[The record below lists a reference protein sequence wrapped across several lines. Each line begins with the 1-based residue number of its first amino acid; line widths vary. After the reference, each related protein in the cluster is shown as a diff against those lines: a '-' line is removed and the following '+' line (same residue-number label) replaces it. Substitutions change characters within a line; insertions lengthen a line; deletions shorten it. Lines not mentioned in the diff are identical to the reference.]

1 MAQRTWFSMAG
12 AATRRRLSLA
22 GAAFTALLLAGCG
35 GTLGSLTG
43 GEEPAQP
50 AQPTVPT
57 PNANAVRVGLILPLT
72 GGGPVA
78 QGLRNAAE
86 LAVAQFDSPNIALIV
101 KDDKA
106 TADGARAAAQEAIR
120 DGAEI
125 IIGPLFAP
133 TVQAAGQ
140 VAKAANRPMIA
151 FSSDATVASRGV
163 YLLSFLPENEV
174 DRVVAY
180 AVSQG
185 KRSFAALIP
194 EDAYG
199 NVARAAFEQ
208 AVSRHGARLVA
219 VETFPLDKARMQ
231 APVAKM
237 APVIGGAAPQADALF
252 IPARGDVL
260 PMVAEHLRAIN
271 FNPQKVKPI
280 GPGQWNEA
288 SVYRIAQLQG
298 GWFSAPDPAGF
309 NNFAQRYQQRYNA
322 SPTRISTLAYDA
334 TSLVIALVRTQGPR
348 RFNEEVLIN
357 PSGFGGADG
366 IFRFRQDGTN
376 ERALAVNEIRNGQIV
391 PVSPAPK
398 TFQSGT

>member
-1 MAQRTWFSMAG
+1 MDRLKQVSMINARQRLMLGGSAL
-12 AATRRRLSLA
+12 ASL
-22 GAAFTALLLAGCG
+22 LVAGCG
-35 GTLGSLTG
+35 GTLGPLTG
-43 GEEPAQP
+43 GEEPAPQGSAALP
-50 AQPTVPT
+50 APAPG
-57 PNANAVRVGLILPLT
+57 AVRVGLLLPLI
-72 GGGPVA
+72 GGGPTA

-86 LAVAQFDSPNIALIV
+86 LAVAQFDNPNIALIV
-101 KDDKA
+101 KDDRA
-106 TADGARAAAQEAIR
+106 TPDGARAAAQEAIR
-120 DGAEI
+120 EGAEI
-125 IIGPLFAP
+125 ILGPLFAP

-174 DRVVAY
+174 ERVINF
-180 AVSQG
+180 AVSKG

-208 AVSRHGARLVA
+208 AASRAGARVA
-219 VETFPLDKARMQ
+219 AIETFPLDKAGMQ
-231 APVAKM
+231 APIAKI
-237 APVIGGAAPQADALF
+237 APVISGAAPQADALF
-252 IPARGDVL
+252 IPTRGDIL
-260 PMVAEHLRAIN
+260 PLVADHLRAAN
-271 FNPQKVKPI
+271 FNPQRVKPI
-280 GPGQWNEA
+280 GLGQWNDA
-288 SVYRIAQLQG
+288 GVYRIPQLQG
-298 GWFSAPDPAGF
+298 GWFAAPDPSGF
-309 NNFAQRYQQRYNA
+309 NNFAQRYQQRYNS

-348 RFNEEVLIN
+348 RFQEDVLTS

-376 ERALAVNEIRNGQIV
+376 ERALAVNEIRNGSIAT
-391 PVSPAPK
+391 VSAAPK